1 MIIASILQSKGADVS
16 TVRPDDKI
24 SDVIQTLKNQGIGA
38 LVLTDGSSKILG
50 IISERDIIGTL
61 AERGPEA
68 LDLSVGE
75 LATTTVQTCTP
86 GDSIEKIMSILTKWR
101 IRHLPVVENDKIVG
115 IVSIGDVVK
124 YRLEEIASEAEALR
138 EYMFN

>member
-1 MIIASILQSKGADVS
+1 MIIASILQSEGADVS

-38 LVLTDGSSKILG
+38 LVLTDGGSKILG

-68 LDLSVGE
+68 LDLSVGD

-86 GDSIEKIMSILTKWR
+86 GDSIEKVMSILTKWR